1 MIQGQKGT
9 QSTEPSKESKTSP
22 NVQTMP
28 HLGSP
33 NTATYTYD
41 LLIGTKTTIEDYNYV
56 LKRII
61 GTMGK
66 ARLRL
71 YDKL

>member
-9 QSTEPSKESKTSP
+9 QSTESSKESKTP
-22 NVQTMP
+22 HNVQTMP

-33 NTATYTYD
+33 NTTTYADD
-41 LLIGTKTTIEDYNYV
+41 LLTSTKTTIEDYKYE

-61 GTMGK
+61 STTGK

-71 YDKL
+71 YDKP